1 MWQCLG
7 RSSSA
12 SNCEITII
20 NKYIIIQSSDIH
32 HNKYLSLQWSR
43 NKYITSQQELCRKWY
58 GLKLSVFSQPFPSL
72 QRDSFVP
79 VCTGKNTHCVRVS
92 EQILHGT
99 SAQIVYTVPF
109 TSVYAG
115 KYGQKTNQKQWS
127 KTKTKHNPEKANNT
141 KHSKTKLP
149 LFSRL
154 LQHSARKRGGYIL
167 QCYRAHMRRHT
178 HCTRPN

>member
-1 MWQCLG
+1 MWRCLG

-20 NKYIIIQSSDIH
+20 NKYIQSSGIH

-43 NKYITSQQELCRKWY
+43 NIYITSQQKLCRKRY

-79 VCTGKNTHCVRVS
+79 VCTGKNTHCVS
-92 EQILHGT
+92 EWADSSRHISTNRLY
-99 SAQIVYTVPF
+99 SAIHIGIRWKIWTEDK
-109 TSVYAG
+109 S
-115 KYGQKTNQKQWS
+115 KTNV
-127 KTKTKHNPEKANNT
+127 TKTKHNPEKANNT

-167 QCYRAHMRRHT
+167 QCYRAHVGRHT